1 MLIRAILRKRK
12 SLIICEFNKNCDTYF
27 STYSSY
33 LDGDQISSVPKPE
46 ACIAAI
52 MKGARLIE
60 CESAIFNCC

>member
-1 MLIRAILRKRK
+1 MTLI
-12 SLIICEFNKNCDTYF
+12 SFF
-27 STYSSY
+27 SSY

-60 CESAIFNCC
+60 CETEIFNCLYNLDDCFNSYIDF